1 MLDIIRE
8 INFSHPHL
16 LYLSIIPIIILVLSR
31 VFSTNTLRQYCDRKM
46 QSWAVTNTGS
56 SNIKFK
62 VLNVILPIIAW
73 VLFVIAL
80 SGPRIISD
88 KYSLKN
94 NKQYDQAV
102 VFVLDISKSML
113 AQDIYPDRISKAKI
127 IINRVVSQAK
137 NTKFALSVFSYN
149 AHTVIPLTYDK
160 NVISSTLNALQPNML
175 PVEGTRPIVAL
186 NHAYNLLTDSNLK
199 YMRIVLLTDGDI
211 QNNIQDIL
219 LKTNIEHYVIGIGTP
234 EGGPLPAKNGGWEV
248 FDNKSVISRLNDSR
262 IEQLS
267 KKINAT
273 YFKVRGEVDA
283 DIINKIIKNPLSSKL
298 SKQKNTLI
306 VWKQIYHWFL
316 VAGLVLYFISTIR
329 FKFRLQNI
337 KMIIICGLVYFN
349 PVVTNESYANDI
361 DAANELYYKNNFV
374 QAENL
379 YRKLDGFNAVIGLAN
394 SVYRQKNYTQ
404 ALSLYTKAIQFAS
417 HDHQF
422 ATALFNLANTYY
434 ILGDY
439 KQAINLYRDVLNYQP
454 NSVASKTNLEYA
466 IIINEQVE
474 RALAIKIG
482 RTGKIQ
488 VKPGSGPRS
497 VTIAEGIDIGK
508 SRVSLSDDENNDASE
523 FNYEELP
530 GIDTSLIQR
539 GINHS
544 KVSST
549 SITESKLDTQWQYDA
564 TTLDMIEIL
573 AKQEKANDYRLWKR
587 LFEIEEGFP
596 APVDTPHVIKGIKPW

>member
-16 LYLSIIPIIILVLSR
+16 LYFSIIPIIILLLSR
-31 VFSTNTLRQYCDRKM
+31 IFSTNTLRQYCDRKM
-46 QSWAVTNTGS
+46 QAWAVTDTGS
-56 SNIKFK
+56 SNITFNI
-62 VLNVILPIIAW
+62 LNVIFPIIAW

-94 NKQYDQAV
+94 NTQYDQAV

-127 IINRVVSQAK
+127 IINRIVSQAK

-149 AHTVIPLTYDK
+149 VHTVIPLTYDK
-160 NVISSTLNALQPNML
+160 NVISSTLNALQSNML
-175 PVEGTRPIVAL
+175 PVEGTRPVVAL
-186 NHAYNLLTDSNLK
+186 NHAYSLLQDNNLK
-199 YMRIVLLTDGDI
+199 HMKIVLLTDGDI
-211 QNNIQDIL
+211 QNNTQDVL
-219 LKTNIEHYVIGIGTP
+219 LKTNIQHYVIGIGTA
-234 EGGPLPAKNGGWEV
+234 EGDSIPAKNGGWET
-248 FDNKSVISRLNDSR
+248 FENKPVISRLNDTKLK
-262 IEQLS
+262 QLS
-267 KKINAT
+267 KNIKAT
-273 YFKVRGEVDA
+273 YFRIKGEVDA
-283 DIINKIIKNPLSSKL
+283 DIINKIIKNPLNSKL
-298 SKQKNTLI
+298 SKQGNTLI

-316 VAGLVLYFISTIR
+316 ISGLVLYFISTIR

-337 KMIIICGLVYFN
+337 NMIVICGLVYFN
-349 PVVTNESYANDI
+349 PIIANESYASEI
-361 DAANELYYKNNFV
+361 DAANDLYYKNNFV
-374 QAENL
+374 QAEKL
-379 YRKLDGFNAVIGLAN
+379 YRNITGFNAAIGQAN

-404 ALSLYTKAIQFAS
+404 ALSLYTKAIQLS
-417 HDHQF
+417 SNDKQF
-422 ATALFNLANTYY
+422 AAALFNLANTYY
-434 ILGDY
+434 ILGNY

-466 IIINEQVE
+466 IIINKQVE
-474 RALAIKIG
+474 RALALKSG
-482 RTGKIQ
+482 RTDKVQ
-488 VKPGSGPRS
+488 VKSGSGPRS
-497 VTIAEGIDIGK
+497 VTVEEGIDIGK

-523 FNYEELP
+523 FNFDELTD
-530 GIDTSLIQR
+530 IDTSLIQR

-549 SITESKLDTQWQYDA
+549 SITESKLDTQWQYDE
-564 TTLDMIEIL
+564 TTLDMVEIL
-573 AKQEKANDYRLWKR
+573 VKQEKADDNKLWKR